1 MLEYICTYIG
11 ANEKKLFHL
20 FILSK
25 YYWENHKLNIKKQ
38 GEKMVAIFFR
48 NLLRSL
54 CIAILSY
61 IVIAI
66 VLPILAVIWD
76 VIFVDLFKLKFLSA
90 FNIIALMVI
99 SAILAFIVSFFLTMI
114 FDSEILSFGN
124 DEFYV
129 NNCPKFISIVINVVL
144 SCLIIVAVCSVL
156 LCFYYVK
163 LSQAFAKNDWLTFAV
178 IVPSIFIGSPIG
190 YLFTSIWAY
199 GMKTC
204 SKCKHVFCLD
214 YKSTLKDSYDTISY
228 KDKIRNETV
237 GTIKYGSESVD
248 IKADVLDRQYTKTKH
263 KISEIEYTCK
273 LCGDSGKYN
282 SHSKYSEKL

>member
-1 MLEYICTYIG
+1 MFGIIG
-11 ANEKKLFHL
+11 
-20 FILSK
+20 
-25 YYWENHKLNIKKQ
+25 
-38 GEKMVAIFFR
+38 
-48 NLLRSL
+48 
-54 CIAILSY
+54 
-61 IVIAI
+61 
-66 VLPILAVIWD
+66 
-76 VIFVDLFKLKFLSA
+76 
-90 FNIIALMVI
+90 
-99 SAILAFIVSFFLTMI
+99 
-114 FDSEILSFGN
+114 
-124 DEFYV
+124 
-129 NNCPKFISIVINVVL
+129 
-144 SCLIIVAVCSVL
+144 
-156 LCFYYVK
+156 FYYVK

-178 IVPSIFIGSPIG
+178 IIPSIFIGSPIG
-190 YLFTSIWAY
+190 YMFSSLGFCY
-199 GMKTC
+199 QELTC